1 MAFIEVE
8 PLPLIV
14 GVVCPQLLSKFYQK
28 QGFKWVSLGWFM
40 LRFFLPFSGRF
51 FWRFL
56 RTPFEADNFRLP
68 KIEMSSGPLELL
80 LHRFLAVY
88 ALTLCP

>member
-1 MAFIEVE
+1 
-8 PLPLIV
+8 
-14 GVVCPQLLSKFYQK
+14 
-28 QGFKWVSLGWFM
+28 M